1 MAQNIQILDWNG
13 NLFGDIYKVSY
24 TGERLSFVP
33 QIVVD
38 GRNQINGDFWVR
50 YFTVNE
56 DHSAITGCVMTGP
69 GSLPDGDPH
78 KAGDKGLTPDVIN
91 ILGLTNVYDED
102 SISWTAGSAA
112 KFITYEVFPDNNGQ
126 PDYSNPIVKK
136 DNITWDVYPNIDEG
150 SGIHVDLSSGSN
162 PSPYTFQL
170 NQAKPTVT
178 FSGDVEEVDFDPS
191 NPEET
196 YHASGFELSY
206 ENDYG
211 GIFRDAI
218 ERRIIAVTTADPSKL
233 EVSGKRIGTFTSNIR
248 IADLCVVQGDN
259 PEENPELWRNF
270 SPQFKIKRQIKL
282 IIKGEESSTSGIGIP
297 VSAIKVYDGRPLRP
311 IVENKSSNVNIEY
324 SEDGINFSSDPISV
338 TDVGTKYVTV
348 KITGMSEEATYGYY
362 SITITPRPIYIT
374 SDSASWNYDGQEKTC
389 DWVTVQG
396 HYDEDAGPVRIQTR
410 FSPPEGSR
418 KITGIPLIKSGDTME
433 IEFKGGQ
440 TGIGSSSNAF
450 DFEVISSKPNNY
462 DVRVEFGLLKV
473 NLSSQDIYVFIRG
486 NTKGTYDE
494 SDPYTWYEPEKDR
507 SCVYD
512 GGIWT
517 VSGWQVVAVSSS
529 SDFVPDP
536 DHHGDLWGTYGAR
549 DIEFVGKDTAMEV
562 SGVYINNITDMDDE
576 NYWNPVIYE
585 SSLSQDHFRN
595 INTGFSSRYIH
606 FIVTPNRIKIVKNPI
621 TIKITGHHDTFDFN
635 MIMPLG
641 GTQWVPETR
650 SVEGCDYLASNP
662 NYDTTTIIYRKPN
675 PRGGKY
681 LTTPTISACVWNE
694 EVPMDESIIPG
705 AWYMHLENDVHNGE
719 SDKDAPFEPEE
730 PDSNIGSFINT
741 NKNYEVTFKVE
752 EDGWILINPIDVNVY
767 IRGTQKTISYNSAG
781 HNITGT
787 SETPEIWWM
796 SDCKFYNNVAA
807 AEAVDNEAVLKNGVH
822 WVTQYKEQSTSR
834 SLLDTGESDIK
845 SDANSSAGTIKA
857 VKSTDKESRT
867 TYYRAIHGGYFEWS
881 NNGDTGTHTDINEL
895 VDATPDDASYWKSV
909 PYHMDPSID
918 KNSQNEENFYADQNI
933 QFENEEEPLGYPN
946 HVYKNIIPNFILV
959 ENGSLTI
966 TSYTDNVNVS
976 ISGKTLSVDYDG
988 NEHSVSGYDSESSI
1002 SIYNPSSDDYIS
1014 GPENP
1019 EARGVNPGVYV
1030 MGLNSNNF
1038 KNINRN
1044 FSNVIIAVIDGWLQ
1058 IGSTGI
1064 DQNITGKES
1073 GYKVFDNTAMEIE
1086 DPEGIT
1092 NPKRYEK
1099 NPDYDSRDP
1108 ESSEWIEKSGS
1119 LEVYDNGDFQFRIE
1133 STKSGNIVD
1142 IVTSGRIDP
1151 LYLDISSSSETWIY
1165 DGETHSNHT
1174 LSVKPGVED
1183 IPNMDKVM
1191 IFANAILN
1199 IIDTES
1205 MPEVK
1210 KSGSVQNSFTF
1221 GNISALF
1228 NNSVQDKRYV
1238 IDDKLYENGNI
1249 IGNWDPLTKH
1259 TSYPNVIIKTS
1270 PGTLTVSS
1278 GIDTVTIRG
1287 LEKTVVYDGRP
1298 HTLIGYT
1305 VNPPINIPL
1314 APDVIPDD
1322 FYENTTNKINAGEYV
1337 VALTENDF
1345 DWPSGVANK
1354 IVAGDVKMTITKRD
1368 LLITTGSDTMHFD
1381 DEEPEYIAKNE
1392 TYTTQGLASTDRI
1405 VPDAWVSITSGETD
1419 NVMTYEIL
1427 HENGDSVLN
1436 NYNIAANWGLLRIR
1450 HASEADLYYRIMG
1463 ICKNTTSP
1471 DTDKIHIMGLKHID
1485 GLLRMVDEDRFY
1497 PALHKLMPISED
1509 GEVDPDD
1516 VICIIPTFKHNKKIE
1531 NVTWMFENKSTGEKI
1546 FSKVHDRPIFPDGNY
1561 RGARPA
1567 YQNYGGL
1574 SDTPV
1579 LNVVPKE
1586 LKPGYYDITLN
1597 YRVDNTDYS
1606 QKFSSVFVIK
1616 KKS

>member
-1 MAQNIQILDWNG
+1 MEHNIQILDWNG
-13 NLFGDIYKVSY
+13 NPFSDFGDIYKVSY
-24 TGERLSFVP
+24 TGERASFVP
-33 QIVVD
+33 QIVID
-38 GRNQINGDFWVR
+38 GKNQINGDFWIR

-78 KAGDKGLTPDVIN
+78 KAGDKGLTRDVIN
-91 ILGLTNVYDED
+91 ILGLTNVYDKD

-112 KFITYEVFPDNNGQ
+112 KFITFEVFPDNNGQ

-136 DNITWDVYPNIDEG
+136 GLLSWDGYPNIDEG
-150 SGIHVDLSSGSN
+150 SDIHVDLSSGSN
-162 PSPYTFQL
+162 PRPYIFQL

-178 FSGDVEEVDFDPS
+178 FSGDVEEVDFDPN

-196 YHASGFELSY
+196 YHTSGFELSY

-218 ERRIIAVTTADPSKL
+218 ERRVIAVTTTDPSKL
-233 EVSGKRIGTFTSNIR
+233 EVSGKGIGTFTSNIM
-248 IADLCVVQGDN
+248 ITDLCVVQGDN
-259 PEENPELWRNF
+259 PGENHDLWMNF

-282 IIKGEESSTSGIGIP
+282 IIKGEESPISGIGIP
-297 VSAIKVYDGRPLRP
+297 VSATKVYDGKPLCP
-311 IVENKSSNVNIEY
+311 IVENMSSNVKIEY
-324 SEDGINFSSDPISV
+324 SEDGINFSSDPISI
-338 TDVGTKYVTV
+338 TDAGTKYVTV
-348 KITGMSEEATYGYY
+348 KITGASEVATYGYY

-374 SDSASWNYDGQEKTC
+374 SDSASWNYNGQEKTC

-440 TGIGSSSNAF
+440 TEIGSSSNAF

-494 SDPYTWYEPEKDR
+494 SDSYTWYESEKDR

-536 DHHGDLWGTYGAR
+536 DHQGDLWGTYGAR

-562 SGVYINNITDMDDE
+562 SGVYINNITDKDDE

-595 INTGFSSRYIH
+595 INAGFSSRYVH
-606 FIVTPNRIKIVKNPI
+606 FIVTPNRLKIVKNPI
-621 TIKITGHHDTFDFN
+621 TINIAGHHNTFDFN
-635 MIMPLG
+635 MIIPLG
-641 GTQWVPETR
+641 GAQWVPETR
-650 SVEGCDYLASNP
+650 NVEGCDYRASNP
-662 NYDTTTIIYRKPN
+662 NYDTTAIIYRKPN
-675 PRGGKY
+675 PLGDEY
-681 LTTPTISACVWNE
+681 LTTPTVSACVWNE
-694 EVPMDESIIPG
+694 EDPANELIIPG
-705 AWYMHLENDVHNGE
+705 AWYMHLEDDVHNGE
-719 SDKDAPFEPEE
+719 SDKDAPFES
-730 PDSNIGSFINT
+730 DSNTGSFINT

-767 IRGTQKTISYNSAG
+767 IRGTQKTVTYDSAG
-781 HNITGT
+781 HSVTGT

-796 SDCKFYNNVAA
+796 SDCVFYNGDAI
-807 AEAVDNEAVLKNGVH
+807 AEAVDNEAILKNGVH

-845 SDANSSAGTIKA
+845 SDTNSSAGTIKA
-857 VKSTDKESRT
+857 VKSTDKEYRV

-895 VDATPDDASYWKSV
+895 DDVTPDDLAYWSPV
-909 PYHMDPSID
+909 PYPMKPSID
-918 KNSQNEENFYADQNI
+918 KNSQDEENFYADKSV
-933 QFENEEEPLGYPN
+933 QFENEELGYPN
-946 HVYKNIIPNFILV
+946 HVYKNIIPNFILI

-966 TSYTDNVNVS
+966 TPYTDNVNVS
-976 ISGKTLSVDYDG
+976 ITGNTGYWDYDG
-988 NEHSVSGYDSESSI
+988 NEHSVSGYSSESSV
-1002 SIYNPSSDDYIS
+1002 SIYGPDYIS

-1019 EARGVNPGVYV
+1019 EAIGTNPGVYI

-1058 IGSTGI
+1058 IGSTGV
-1064 DQNITGKES
+1064 DQDVTGKES

-1086 DPEGIT
+1086 DPEGAT

-1108 ESSEWIEKSGS
+1108 ESSEWIEKSGN

-1133 STKSGNIVD
+1133 SDKSGNIVD

-1165 DGETHSNHT
+1165 DGKTHSNHT
-1174 LSVKPGVED
+1174 LSVKPSIEN

-1221 GNISALF
+1221 GNISELF
-1228 NNSVQDKRYV
+1228 NELVQDRRYV
-1238 IDDKLYENGNI
+1238 IDDKLYENGEV

-1259 TSYPNVIIKTS
+1259 TSYPNVIIKTL

-1287 LEKTVVYDGRP
+1287 LEKTVTYDGRP

-1314 APDVIPDD
+1314 SPDVIPDD

-1337 VALTENDF
+1337 THLTENDF

-1354 IVAGDVKMTITKRD
+1354 IVAGDVKLTITKRD

-1381 DEEPEYIAKNE
+1381 DEEPAYTAKNE
-1392 TYTTQGLASTDRI
+1392 TYTTQGLASTDHI
-1405 VPDAWVSITSGETD
+1405 IPDVWVSITSGEAD

-1427 HENGDSVLN
+1427 HENGNGVLS
-1436 NYNIAANWGLLRIR
+1436 NYNITTDWGLLRIR

-1463 ICKNTTSP
+1463 ICKNITSS
-1471 DTDKIHIMGLKHID
+1471 DTDKIHIKGLKHID

-1516 VICIIPTFKHNKKIE
+1516 VICIIPTFKHGKKIE

-1616 KKS
+1616 KKI